1 MEVPINKKTTEGV
14 AFINPINKVNDKA
27 KFKPS
32 KDTSKSKKH
41 LRKDGNNNFKK
52 YSGASSRRD
61 HLNESIDEVIALI
74 ITIVELTRQLVIFGM
89 TFFIEL
95 IRVGILVTTT
105 FFRPLLTFMLGE
117 NITFQ
122 LDDFT
127 FKALSELTSPT
138 IGQPVRKRA
147 RLLPKTRWIKGFASL
162 GGSSS
167 SSSGVQFESESEEED
182 ALGIDGKS
190 NNNSKRS
197 NIRGGSIFGSII
209 QIVLGFRDA
218 KAWKSC

>member
-1 MEVPINKKTTEGV
+1 
-14 AFINPINKVNDKA
+14 
-27 KFKPS
+27 
-32 KDTSKSKKH
+32 
-41 LRKDGNNNFKK
+41 
-52 YSGASSRRD
+52 
-61 HLNESIDEVIALI
+61 
-74 ITIVELTRQLVIFGM
+74 
-89 TFFIEL
+89 
-95 IRVGILVTTT
+95 
-105 FFRPLLTFMLGE
+105 ML
-117 NITFQ
+117 Q

-209 QIVLGFRDA
+209 QIVLGFYSLWYQSFISLVTWA
-218 KAWKSC
+218 HPSYITKWFGWIQIAYYKLLAVIWFIIVQLTTEGV